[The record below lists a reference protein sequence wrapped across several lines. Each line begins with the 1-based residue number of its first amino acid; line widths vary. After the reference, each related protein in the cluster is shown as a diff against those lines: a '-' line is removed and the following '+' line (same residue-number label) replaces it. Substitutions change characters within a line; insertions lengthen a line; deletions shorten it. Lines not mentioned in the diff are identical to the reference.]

1 MSNIL
6 EIIFNQI
13 LKEGI
18 VSDSFK
24 NALVTPLYKG
34 NGQKTNLN
42 NYRPISLLNVF
53 SKLFEKAIK
62 KRLLNYLEENN
73 LIPNSQF
80 GFRKSLGTED
90 ALAHLTNEI
99 NNNLDKHNK
108 TIGIFLDL
116 SKAFDSIS
124 HSILLNTLHKFGIG
138 QLLICLNHTYT
149 KELNRSE

>member
-1 MSNIL
+1 MKSDSASSLDGIYINVIKKFKDFMSNIL
-6 EIIFNQI
+6 VIIFNQI

-18 VSDSFK
+18 IPDSFK
-24 NALVTPLYKG
+24 NAFIIPLYKG
-34 NGQKTNLN
+34 NGQKTNIN

-62 KRLLNYLEENN
+62 TRLLNYLEENN
-73 LIPNSQF
+73 LIPNSKF
-80 GFRKSLGTED
+80 GFRKGLGTED
-90 ALAHLTNEI
+90 ALANLTNKI

-124 HSILLNTLHKFGIG
+124 HSTLLL
-138 QLLICLNHTYT
+138 C
-149 KELNRSE
+149 